1 MIREPS
7 LRKAA
12 VLIASLDADTADL
25 LLAQMPKDQ
34 AEMVRR
40 EIVDIDEIDP
50 SEQQAV
56 LDEFFR
62 SGPIASDAGRAE
74 IGLNSELPVQ
84 SRGIDDRDIVGY
96 DDQPNAA
103 NPPFSSLGRASLEAV
118 VAALEREHPQAVA
131 LVLTHLP
138 PDRAGQVLA
147 RLPAG
152 AQTEVI
158 RRLVDSSATDP
169 QVLMEVELAIARRLD
184 GHDSLGKLASGVA
197 SLKAI
202 LHASRPAARRQI
214 LSNLAAHDR
223 RLAHQIA
230 PSSPAKRFTFSE
242 VCGLPLESLTCL
254 FRDAD
259 RRTAVLAL
267 AGTSAEL
274 VDEFLEALDPQEA
287 DWFARRLTNLGP
299 LRLAD
304 IDRAQEDLAALASQ
318 LLSEGRLEGYSSSHL
333 TAVV

>member
-12 VLIASLDADTADL
+12 VLIVSLDVDTADL

-34 AEMVRR
+34 ADMVRR
-40 EIVDIDEIDP
+40 EIADLDEIDP
-50 SEQQAV
+50 SEQQAA

-62 SGPIASDAGRAE
+62 FGSSSSGAGQGEIAVD
-74 IGLNSELPVQ
+74 LPLPLQPPDFDNVL
-84 SRGIDDRDIVGY
+84 SRE
-96 DDQPNAA
+96 DQPNAA
-103 NPPFSSLGRASLEAV
+103 NPPFSVLGRASLEAV
-118 VAALEREHPQAVA
+118 VAVLERERPQAVA
-131 LVLTHLP
+131 LVLAHLP

-147 RLPAG
+147 RLPARTQ
-152 AQTEVI
+152 AEVV

-169 QVLMEVELAIARRLD
+169 QVLMEVERAIATRLD
-184 GHDSLGKLASGVA
+184 RHDSHCKSASGMA

-202 LHASRPAARRQI
+202 LHASKPGARRQI

-230 PSSPAKRFTFSE
+230 PSPPPKRFTFSE

-254 FRDAD
+254 IQAAD

-274 VDEFLEALDPQEA
+274 VDELLECLDPQQA

-304 IDRAQEDLAALASQ
+304 IDRAQEDLAALAGH
-318 LLSEGRLEGYSSSHL
+318 LLAEGRLEGYSSSHL

>member
-1 MIREPS
+1 MIRESS

-34 AEMVRR
+34 ADMVRR
-40 EIVDIDEIDP
+40 EIIDLDEIDP
-50 SEQQAV
+50 NEQRAV
-56 LDEFFR
+56 LDEFR
-62 SGPIASDAGRAE
+62 YGPIPADAGQAE
-74 IGLNSELPVQ
+74 AVVDSLLPAQ
-84 SRGIDDRDIVGY
+84 PREIDDRDVVGWENR
-96 DDQPNAA
+96 PNLR
-103 NPPFSSLGRASLEAV
+103 NPPFSTLCTAPLEAV
-118 VAALEREHPQAVA
+118 EAVLEREHPQAVA
-131 LVLTHLP
+131 LILAHLP
-138 PDRAGQVLA
+138 PDRASQVLA
-147 RLPAG
+147 RLPAA
-152 AQTEVI
+152 AQSEVV

-169 QVLMEVELAIARRLD
+169 QVLMELDRAIAGRLD
-184 GHDSLGKLASGVA
+184 TRDSLCKSASGMA

-202 LHASRPAARRQI
+202 LHASKPLARRQI
-214 LSNLAAHDR
+214 LSNLTAHDR

-230 PSSPAKRFTFSE
+230 PSPPPKRFTFSE

-254 FRDAD
+254 VHAAD

-274 VDEFLEALDPQEA
+274 VDELLECLEPHQA

-304 IDRAQEDLAALASQ
+304 IDRAQEDLAALAGQ
-318 LLSEGRLEGYSSSHL
+318 LLAEGRLDGYSSSHL